1 MNDTLFEK
9 IAALPEGQRGQRQI
23 IDRADTLLAI
33 SEYMREQPKYYI
45 LRRTVGKTTLHY
57 EYLAVDDNGMFRWS
71 GEFDDAWI
79 YKTRAHAE
87 EENRLAAKNEA
98 ELLPI
103 RLLVGGVA
111 NDVI

>member
-1 MNDTLFEK
+1 MIGIKESELTFMKEQLLIAQKALESVKAQFE
-9 IAALPEGQRGQRQI
+9 AAPL
-23 IDRADTLLAI
+23 
-33 SEYMREQPKYYI
+33 YYI
-45 LRRTVGKTTLHY
+45 LRRTVGGATGHY

-79 YKTRAHAE
+79 YKTREHAE